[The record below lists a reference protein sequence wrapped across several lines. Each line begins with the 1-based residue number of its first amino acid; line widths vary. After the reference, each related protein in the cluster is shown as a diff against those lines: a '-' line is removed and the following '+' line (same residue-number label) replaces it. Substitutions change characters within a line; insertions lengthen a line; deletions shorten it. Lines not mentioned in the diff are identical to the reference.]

1 MPLIRVIFM
10 SLLPNNTT
18 QSDSKIANVKEV
30 ISQIDADDIVSRL
43 NSWPK
48 PIRWL
53 CLVSL
58 VFAMLTAVGLIG
70 GGFKVA
76 TQEHASTLFEYA
88 SNPILGL
95 IIGMVCTALI
105 QSSSTVSSIIVAM
118 VAGGLPITIAIPMMM
133 GANIGTSITNT
144 IVSLGH
150 IGNKQEFQ
158 RAFNAATIHDFFNI
172 FAVLIFLPIEV
183 LFGILEKTSAFL
195 VSFFNTGTGADI
207 GGFNP
212 IKLVTSP
219 IIDTVKSLTES
230 LPPVWDGTV
239 RIAIGMMLIILSI
252 TWMGKIMKSLMVG
265 RAKEMLKDS
274 LGRGAVSGITSGTI
288 VTVLVQSSS
297 TTTSL
302 MVPLVGN
309 GIVSARSIYPFTLG
323 ANIGTCITA
332 VIAALSISGVNANL
346 ALQIAF
352 VHLVYNVMAVLLIYG
367 VSFWR
372 EWPPNLSYQLSLRV
386 AEQKAYGVAYIG
398 GVFFLIPLMSIF
410 LLT

>member
-1 MPLIRVIFM
+1 M
-10 SLLPNNTT
+10 SLPP
-18 QSDSKIANVKEV
+18 SKSPVDTISEEV
-30 ISQIDADDIVSRL
+30 ISRL

-48 PIRWL
+48 WVRWL
-53 CLVSL
+53 CLVAL

-70 GGFKVA
+70 GGFRTA
-76 TQEHASTLFEYA
+76 TQEHAQTLFDFA
-88 SNPILGL
+88 SNPIMGL

-150 IGNKQEFQ
+150 ITNKQEFQ

-172 FAVLIFLPIEV
+172 FAVMIFLPIEIM
-183 LFGILEKTSAFL
+183 FGMLENISALL
-195 VSFFNTGTGADI
+195 VSLFSFGAGTEI

-212 IKLVTSP
+212 IKAVTGPVIDLITSVTSSMP
-219 IIDTVKSLTES
+219 T
-230 LPPVWDGTV
+230 VWDGST
-239 RIAIGMMLIILSI
+239 RILIGLFLIILSI

-265 RAKEMLKDS
+265 RARLVLQNS
-274 LGRGAVSGITSGTI
+274 LGRGAMSGITSGTV

-309 GIVSARSIYPFTLG
+309 GIVTARAIYPFTLG

-332 VIAALSISGVNANL
+332 VIAALSITGENASL

-352 VHLVYNVMAVLLIYG
+352 VHLSYNFLAVFVIYG
-367 VSFWR
+367 LSFWR
-372 EWPPNLSYQLSLRV
+372 EWPPMLSYKLSLKV
-386 AEQKAYGVAYIG
+386 ADQKLYGVAYIS
-398 GVFFLIPLMSIF
+398 GVFFFIPLAAIF
-410 LLT
+410 IFT

>member
-1 MPLIRVIFM
+1 MSTHSEQNEDTLSKLSKSPKWLRW
-10 SLLPNNTT
+10 SLL
-18 QSDSKIANVKEV
+18 V
-30 ISQIDADDIVSRL
+30 I
-43 NSWPK
+43 
-48 PIRWL
+48 
-53 CLVSL
+53 L

-70 GGFKVA
+70 GGFKTA
-76 TQEHASTLFEYA
+76 TQEHAKELFEFA
-88 SNPILGL
+88 SNPFMGL

-150 IGNKQEFQ
+150 IRDKQEFQ

-172 FAVLIFLPIEV
+172 FAVIIFLPLELIFGFLETLSAAMVQLFSFGGGTEV
-183 LFGILEKTSAFL
+183 
-195 VSFFNTGTGADI
+195 

-212 IKLVTSP
+212 VKIVTGPIIEVISSVTSQL
-219 IIDTVKSLTES
+219 S
-230 LPPVWDGTV
+230 PVWDGSL
-239 RIAIGMMLIILSI
+239 RALIGLVLIILSI

-265 RAKEMLKDS
+265 RAREILQNS
-274 LGRGAVSGITSGTI
+274 LGRGAVSGIASGTV

-302 MVPLVGN
+302 MVPLVGS
-309 GIVSARSIYPFTLG
+309 GIVTARSIYPFTLG

-332 VIAALSISGVNANL
+332 IIAALSISGENAGL

-352 VHLVYNVMAVLLIYG
+352 VHFCYNFFAVLIIFGLK
-367 VSFWR
+367 FWR
-372 EWPPNLSYQLSLRV
+372 EWPPSLSYQLSLKV
-386 AEQKAYGVAYIG
+386 AEQKLYGIAYII
-398 GVFFLIPLMSIF
+398 GVFFVIPLMAILF
-410 LLT
+410 LS